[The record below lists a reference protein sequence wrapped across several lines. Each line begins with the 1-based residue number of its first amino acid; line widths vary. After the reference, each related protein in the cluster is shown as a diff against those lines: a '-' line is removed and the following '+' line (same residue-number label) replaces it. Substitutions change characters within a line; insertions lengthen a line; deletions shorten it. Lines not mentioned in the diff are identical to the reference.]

1 MSEPVLIHIANR
13 TYPLK
18 LNKEEATNL
27 KTAEEKINRII
38 SDLEKNYAVSD
49 KQDLLAMCLIQIA
62 GETEKL
68 KLQLQSIEEKSDS
81 ETEWLISKIEDH
93 LNSNN
98 VL

>member
-1 MSEPVLIHIANR
+1 MSEPVLIQIANR

-18 LNKEEATNL
+18 LNNEEAINL
-27 KTAEEKINRII
+27 KAAEEKINRII

-62 GETEKL
+62 GEAEKL
-68 KLQLQSIEEKSDS
+68 KQQLQLIEENADS
-81 ETEWLISKIEDH
+81 ETARLISKIEDH